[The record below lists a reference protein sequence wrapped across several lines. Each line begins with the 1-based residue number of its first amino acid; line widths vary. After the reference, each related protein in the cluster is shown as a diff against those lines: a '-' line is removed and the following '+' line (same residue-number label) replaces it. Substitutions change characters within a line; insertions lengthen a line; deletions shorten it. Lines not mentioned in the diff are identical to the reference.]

1 MAIFKL
7 LKNLNVF
14 SPQSLGKR
22 DILIYGTQIVKMA
35 QDIETPFANE
45 TEVADYSGFYCF
57 PGFVDGHVHIIG
69 GGGEGGFFTR
79 TTPQSEQDFFMSG
92 TTAVIGVLGTDGI
105 MRTHRELLGQAR
117 KFSHNKLKTYLMT
130 GNYALP
136 LVTLLKTLQEDIMF
150 IPEYIGIGEIAISDH
165 RGSGITLEEFRRI
178 LLQSRVAGML
188 SGKFGKAII
197 HVGGIK
203 TGLELLRQAVSI
215 GDISPHQML
224 PTHISRTSQTLDEG
238 KEWILTYGGFIDF
251 TAGEQ
256 AIEAINCLLQDHV
269 PAEKILCSSDGWG
282 SMPVFDENGNFVSV
296 KTAPVDTLYKGF
308 INLVTQKGHSIE
320 TVLKLFTSNVSDFF
334 GISKEGYGYLREGG
348 IASFVLADQDLKI
361 KETFSQGERVFSS

>member
-35 QDIETPFANE
+35 QDIETPFPDE

-178 LLQSRVAGML
+178 LALSKRIVFLGGAGTSTE
-188 SGKFGKAII
+188 SGIPDFRSNDGVYAALRDYGYPPETGWNCFGKRYPSAIF
-197 HVGGIK
+197 HPIK
-203 TGLELLRQAVSI
+203 CFPPIFQE
-215 GDISPHQML
+215 PPKH
-224 PTHISRTSQTLDEG
+224 
-238 KEWILTYGGFIDF
+238 
-251 TAGEQ
+251 
-256 AIEAINCLLQDHV
+256 
-269 PAEKILCSSDGWG
+269 
-282 SMPVFDENGNFVSV
+282 
-296 KTAPVDTLYKGF
+296 
-308 INLVTQKGHSIE
+308 
-320 TVLKLFTSNVSDFF
+320 
-334 GISKEGYGYLREGG
+334 
-348 IASFVLADQDLKI
+348 
-361 KETFSQGERVFSS
+361 